1 MSFSLPVAVP
11 PRPAP
16 WLRLRPL
23 LPGLILCLALASL
36 AWTLGQWPWLQAH
49 GFSVLT
55 LAIVLGMV
63 AGHAGYAR
71 VASLAEPGVQFSR
84 QTLLRL
90 GIVLYGLKLTVQ
102 DIGQMGAA
110 GLVTDALV
118 LSSTLLLGAWVGRRW
133 LKLEREQALLISA
146 GSAICGAAAV
156 LAAAPVVKA
165 RQEQVAPAIATVVVF
180 GTLAMFLYPWLYQ
193 WNQALGWIPG
203 GDQGFGLYTGAT
215 VHEVAQVVV
224 AGRGMSA
231 EAANA
236 AVMAKMVRV
245 MMLAPCLLG
254 LSVLVAR
261 WEARAVGRPRVQAE
275 ARAAAV
281 SGHAP
286 AGQPRWR
293 AVSIPWFAF
302 GFIAVVLMNS
312 WWTPPARL
320 AADLADLDTL
330 LLAMAMA
337 ALGLGTQVSAVR
349 RSGAG
354 PLWLALLL
362 AVWLVVGG
370 AVIQGA
376 VHSASDQ
383 LRAHV
388 LRPNLVEKV
397 RPFLQHKLECG
408 IGDITRH
415 HRRWTALAQLR
426 AGRSLQR

>member
-1 MSFSLPVAVP
+1 MV
-11 PRPAP
+11 
-16 WLRLRPL
+16 
-23 LPGLILCLALASL
+23 CLAIAAL
-36 AWTLGQWPWLQAH
+36 AWTLGRWPWLQAH

-63 AGHAGYAR
+63 VGHAGYAR

-102 DIGQMGAA
+102 DIGHMGAA
-110 GLVTDALV
+110 GLATDALV
-118 LSSTLLLGAWVGRRW
+118 LGSTLLLGTWAGRRW

-156 LAAAPVVKA
+156 MAAAPVVKA
-165 RQEQVAPAIATVVVF
+165 RQEQVAPAMATVVVF
-180 GTLAMFLYPWLYQ
+180 GTLAMVLYPWLYH
-193 WNQALGWIPG
+193 WNQSVAWIPG
-203 GDQGFGLYTGAT
+203 GEQGFGLYTGAT

-231 EAANA
+231 EAADA

-261 WEARAVGRPRVQAE
+261 WEASAPSGALQSHQGVMGMGERPR
-275 ARAAAV
+275 
-281 SGHAP
+281 
-286 AGQPRWR
+286 RWR
-293 AVSIPWFAF
+293 AMSIPWFAF
-302 GFIAVVLMNS
+302 AFIGTVLMNS
-312 WWTPPARL
+312 WWTLPAHL
-320 AADLADLDTL
+320 AAELADMDTL

-337 ALGLGTQVSAVR
+337 ALGLGTQLSAVK

-370 AVIQGA
+370 AMIQRA
-376 VHSASDQ
+376 VHSISDQ
-383 LRAHV
+383 PRAQV
-388 LRPNLVEKV
+388 LRPVAGQEGSPPLQNTSELGVGNIAGHHARL
-397 RPFLQHKLECG
+397 RPLH
-408 IGDITRH
+408 
-415 HRRWTALAQLR
+415 
-426 AGRSLQR
+426 

>member
-1 MSFSLPVAVP
+1 MPSSSAFASPVLPLS
-11 PRPAP
+11 
-16 WLRLRPL
+16 WHRLRPL
-23 LPGLILCLALASL
+23 APGVALCLALATL
-36 AWTLGQWPWLQAH
+36 AWLLGQWPWLQAH

-63 AGHAGYAR
+63 VGWGYAR
-71 VASLAEPGVQFSR
+71 IASLTEPGVQFSR

-102 DIGQMGAA
+102 DIGQMGVS
-110 GLVTDALV
+110 GVLTDALV
-118 LSSTLLLGAWVGRRW
+118 LSSTLVLGAWVGRRW
-133 LKLEREQALLISA
+133 LKLDREQALLIGA

-156 LAAAPVVKA
+156 MAAAPVVKA
-165 RQEQVAPAIATVVVF
+165 RQEQIAPAIATVVVF
-180 GTLAMFLYPWLYQ
+180 GTLAMFLYPWLYH

-203 GDQGFGLYTGAT
+203 GDRGFGLYTGAT

-231 EAANA
+231 EAADA

-254 LSVLVAR
+254 LSVWVGR
-261 WEARAVGRPRVQAE
+261 WERRQAPDSRE
-275 ARAAAV
+275 AGPNADAKR
-281 SGHAP
+281 
-286 AGQPRWR
+286 RWG

-302 GFIAVVLMNS
+302 AFIGMVLLNS

-320 AADLADLDTL
+320 AAELADLDTL

-337 ALGLGTQVSAVR
+337 ALGLGTQFSAVK

-370 AVIQGA
+370 GLIQR
-376 VHSASDQ
+376 VVS
-383 LRAHV
+383 L
-388 LRPNLVEKV
+388 
-397 RPFLQHKLECG
+397 
-408 IGDITRH
+408 IG
-415 HRRWTALAQLR
+415 
-426 AGRSLQR
+426 